1 LPQKILCKGP
11 LKYKAKGEKK
21 LKRKISLLLTVVLIT
36 LSFISGVSASEK
48 ISAVTAYI
56 NRGLAIQVNGVK
68 IEPKDNDGSRIYPIV
83 YDGRTYVLAS
93 AVAEALGAAV
103 KYDSSGDGTLIIS
116 SSSGTAAGVPTKE
129 GGSSN
134 AGMPTKEGTSTG
146 VPQTG
151 GAAASTNSGSINS
164 PVPMNQRFTWTDTYN
179 YGGLSYSGTYSV
191 TIKGVQPISRDA
203 IANLGFQ
210 RPQDDSRTEY
220 VMVDMLWEVKDGKL
234 ISAEADYPYKFLS
247 TFEPNIFGVI
257 TPSGSRVIGATD
269 YGFEGSLDRKISEVT
284 GFKQLSVGMSDSYSA
299 EGKVLLQIMKNEENY
314 MVFLKS
320 GESDYDK
327 SKIHFS
333 LK

>member
-1 LPQKILCKGP
+1 
-11 LKYKAKGEKK
+11 

-56 NRGLAIQVNGVK
+56 NRGLAIQVNGTK

-83 YDGRTYVLAS
+83 YEGRTYVLAS
-93 AVAEALGAAV
+93 AVAEALGATV
-103 KYDSSGDGTLIIS
+103 KYDSSGDGTLIINS
-116 SSSGTAAGVPTKE
+116 SLGTAAGVPTKE
-129 GGSSN
+129 GSTNN
-134 AGMPTKEGTSTG
+134 AGMPTKEGTPTG
-146 VPQTG
+146 VPQSQTSSTT
-151 GAAASTNSGSINS
+151 ASANSGSINS

-191 TIKGVQPISRDA
+191 TIKSVQPISRDA

-210 RPQDDSRTEY
+210 RPQDDSRTEF

-234 ISAEADYPYKFLS
+234 ISAEADYPNKYLS

-257 TPSGSRVIGATD
+257 TPSGSKVIGATD

-299 EGKVLLQIMKNEENY
+299 QGKVLLQIMKNEENY